1 MANLDLQDAHLL
13 VPAHEDFKKYNC
25 ALYFKLLPT
34 SSRSYFSVS
43 VKVHLFIYVFIR
55 YAVPSMKLLKSLLI
69 HLYGVVYAS
78 LHCNNYLVEK

>member
-55 YAVPSMKLLKSLLI
+55 KPHSHQLFLLEINFFQESE
-69 HLYGVVYAS
+69 AS
-78 LHCNNYLVEK
+78 VLDET